1 VIERGGV
8 IGASMD
14 TWMLCPEQVIDWG
27 KTSTFNRRDVFT
39 RESITLGTLAN
50 HIDHVCQLA
59 GNANHAAIGGDTDGQ
74 GGLDGAPHE
83 IDTVADY
90 QRLGPILSERGYS
103 DADVAKIMYQN
114 WQRFYEEHLPAT

>member
-1 VIERGGV
+1 
-8 IGASMD
+8 M
-14 TWMLCPEQVIDWG
+14 
-27 KTSTFNRRDVFT
+27 
-39 RESITLGTLAN
+39 AN

-74 GGLDGAPHE
+74 GGVDGTPHE

-103 DADVAKIMYQN
+103 DEDVAKVMYLN
-114 WQRFYEEHLPAT
+114 WQRFYEQHLPAS